1 MPPLMRADVVI
12 VGGGA
17 AGLSAARV
25 LADAGRSVLILEAR
39 NRLGGRIFTIPDE
52 RIKTPIE
59 LGAEFVHG
67 RPPATWRLIRE
78 SGLTALD
85 LPFDH
90 MRYQHGRL
98 VDVPDIDT
106 ELNKV
111 MSGLAHLGRHD
122 KSFAQYLDDRSSKS
136 SPQARKFAISFVEGF
151 DAADPRRISAQSIA
165 AEHEGIGDV
174 ENQTQFRLL
183 QGYGALVDFLRR
195 QLDPKRVRI
204 RLGFAVSE
212 IRWEKSKVQ
221 FRSAAGRETARGRR
235 ALISLPLGV
244 LQIPPQVHGAVR
256 FDPDIAQWRAT
267 SMLLASGPVVKAIL
281 RFREPFWEDERASRD
296 AVFLHNPSAPF
307 PAFWTMRPLRLP
319 LITAWAG
326 GPKAQALAGSSRREL
341 LRAAIES
348 LAQMLGH
355 RPRQLAKLIDQFHFH
370 DWGSDPHSRGAYSY
384 VTVDGMG
391 ARAKLIKPI
400 ENTLFFAG
408 EALDTSGQAS
418 TVGGALAS
426 GQRAAEQ
433 LLSAWKV

>member
-1 MPPLMRADVVI
+1 MRADVVI

-52 RIKTPIE
+52 RLKTPIE

-85 LPFDH
+85 LPFAH
-90 MRYQHGRL
+90 KRYQHGRL
-98 VDVPDIDT
+98 VDLPDIDT

-122 KSFAQYLDDRSSKS
+122 KSFAQYLNDRSSKS
-136 SPQARKFAISFVEGF
+136 SPDARRFAISFVEGF

-174 ENQTQFRLL
+174 EHETQFRLL
-183 QGYGALVDFLRR
+183 DGYGALIDFLRR
-195 QLDPKRVRI
+195 QLDPKRVKI

-212 IRWEKSKVQ
+212 ICWEKSKVEI
-221 FRSAAGRETARGRR
+221 RSAGGRDAVRGTR
-235 ALISLPLGV
+235 ALITLPLGV
-244 LQIPPQVHGAVR
+244 LQIPPEMRGAVR
-256 FDPDIAQWRAT
+256 FDPDIVQWRAT
-267 SMLLASGPVVKAIL
+267 SILLASGPVVKMIL
-281 RFREPFWEDERASRD
+281 RFRQPFWEDDKALRD
-296 AVFLHNPSAPF
+296 AAFLHNPNAPF
-307 PAFWTMRPLRLP
+307 PTFWTMRPLRVP
-319 LITAWAG
+319 LIVAWAG
-326 GPKAQALAGSSRREL
+326 GPKAAALAGFSRRDL
-341 LRAAIES
+341 LKAAVDS
-348 LAQMLGH
+348 LAEMVKH
-355 RPRQLAKLIDQFHFH
+355 RPRALGGLIDRFHVH
-370 DWGSDPHSRGAYSY
+370 DWGSDSHSRGAYSY
-384 VTVDGMG
+384 VTVGGMG
-391 ARAKLIKPI
+391 ARAKLVKPI

-426 GQRAAEQ
+426 GQHAAEQ